1 MIHVIPI
8 LCLIA
13 TVFFLEMKL
22 GKEVHRISKEI
33 EDIERKI
40 KINEDNITKNTE
52 SIKKING

>member
-1 MIHVIPI
+1 MIHVVPI

-22 GKEVHRISKEI
+22 RKEVHRISKEL